1 MHVHGADPSPCFRKS
16 KGLDVTIR
24 RFMAGV
30 LVTAFVAVSAVGLAV
45 AQGGPAEIIAARQA
59 GFKRTGDNAGEIKK
73 ALDGGLDL
81 APLAARAQ
89 DIADWSRKVPAMFPP
104 GSDTGAKTA
113 ALPAIWT
120 DRAGFETA
128 AANLGVQAD
137 KLVQVIKAG
146 DKAAVATQ
154 FGATS
159 ASCGAC
165 HRNFRART

>member
-1 MHVHGADPSPCFRKS
+1 MRLFDHHIHS
-16 KGLDVTIR
+16 R
-24 RFMAGV
+24 RSDG
-30 LVTAFVAVSAVGLAV
+30 TVSL
-45 AQGGPAEIIAARQA
+45 EDR
-59 GFKRTGDNAGEIKK
+59 
-73 ALDGGLDL
+73 
-81 APLAARAQ
+81 
-89 DIADWSRKVPAMFPP
+89 
-104 GSDTGAKTA
+104 AKTA